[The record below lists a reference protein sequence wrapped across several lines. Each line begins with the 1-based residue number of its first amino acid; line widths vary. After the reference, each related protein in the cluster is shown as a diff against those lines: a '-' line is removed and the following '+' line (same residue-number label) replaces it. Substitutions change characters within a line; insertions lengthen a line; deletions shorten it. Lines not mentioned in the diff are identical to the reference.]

1 MRLTSAMAALRITE
15 IISVLPRIGS
25 GLHDGTYR
33 QLFAVSAAAWLLSA
47 CGNENVEK
55 KPVHYNQDKRLAG
68 RVEKVLND
76 SQFVLIRKYG
86 RWSVLKGET
95 VQSVGEGRS
104 ANLLPTGEELGEHI
118 AADIRSGSAEVG
130 DAVYI
135 RKGHTN

>member
-25 GLHDGTYR
+25 GLHDGTYKR
-33 QLFAVSAAAWLLSA
+33 LLAVSAAAWLLSA
-47 CGNENVEK
+47 CGSDKAEI
-55 KPVHYNQDKRLAG
+55 KPAHYNQGKRLAG
-68 RVEKVLND
+68 RVEKVLDD